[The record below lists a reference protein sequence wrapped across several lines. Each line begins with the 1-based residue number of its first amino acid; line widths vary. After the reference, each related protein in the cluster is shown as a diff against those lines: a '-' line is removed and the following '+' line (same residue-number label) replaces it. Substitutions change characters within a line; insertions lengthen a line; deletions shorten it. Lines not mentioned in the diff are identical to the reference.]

1 MNKPD
6 YYELLGVS
14 RGAAVTE
21 IKASYR
27 KKAFE
32 FHPDR
37 NPGNKE
43 AEDMFKLV
51 AEAYDV
57 LSNEQKRH
65 IYDQFGHAG
74 LTGGGGHG
82 GGFSNAEDIFS
93 AFGDI
98 FEDFF
103 GFQGGRSHRGGGG
116 KRARRGSDSKTEVT
130 IDFLEACF
138 GVQKEVSVPQV
149 SRCEDC
155 SGSGA
160 QKGTSP
166 TRCSYCNGYG
176 QVQMSQGFFTISTTC
191 PQCRGQGNVIKQHC
205 ESCRGEGV
213 LHKTRKLKVKI
224 PPGVNTDTRL
234 VMQGEGDAGQNGGPH
249 GDLYVLISVTDH
261 SEFRR
266 EEDDIHSLLFVSFSD
281 LALGCD
287 KAVNTI
293 EGATEVKIKAG
304 QQSGELLRLRG
315 KGVANVRSGRR
326 GDHILHIQAQTPQN
340 LSSRQKQVF
349 EELSR
354 ELSDVTS
361 TTSPIKKKKKNFFS
375 RTLDEFVRLYGLNL
389 AGC

>member
-1 MNKPD
+1 MSQPD

-14 RGAAVTE
+14 RGAVIAE

-74 LTGGGGHG
+74 LSGGMGHG
-82 GGFSNAEDIFS
+82 GGFTNAEDIFS

-103 GFQGGRSHRGGGG
+103 GSQGGRSSRGS

-149 SRCEDC
+149 LRCETC
-155 SGSGA
+155 LGSGA
-160 QKGTSP
+160 KKGTSP
-166 TRCSYCNGYG
+166 VRCSYCNGYG
-176 QVQMSQGFFTISTTC
+176 QVQMSQGFFTINTTC
-191 PQCRGQGNVIKQHC
+191 PQCRGQGNIIKEHC

-234 VMQGEGDAGQNGGPH
+234 VMQGEGDVGQNGGPH

-261 SEFRR
+261 PEFRR
-266 EEDDIHSLLFVSFSD
+266 EEDDIHSILFVSFSD

-287 KAVNTI
+287 KTANTI
-293 EGATEVKIKAG
+293 DGTTDVKIKVG
-304 QQSGELLRLRG
+304 QQSGEMLRLKG

-326 GDHILHIQAQTPQN
+326 GDHILHIQAQTPQD
-340 LSSRQKQVF
+340 LLPRQKQLF
-349 EELSR
+349 EELKQ
-354 ELSDVTS
+354 EHSDVTS
-361 TTSPIKKKKKNFFS
+361 TTSHTKKKKKSFF
-375 RTLDEFVRLYGLNL
+375 N
-389 AGC
+389 